1 MISAST
7 LQKVIVTFVAGKF
20 HKFCFRTIY
29 KSSYYNSIKINVVM
43 ENDMPIELENPYIKE
58 KQQCILCKLNIEPD
72 YKNIRLL
79 SQFQSR
85 YTGRIYGR
93 HITGLCKHKQMRL
106 EQEIAKAQSAGLLG
120 YWTKELEYVKDPK
133 LFDPNHPFRPHK
145 Y

>member
-1 MISAST
+1 MISALALHRVAT
-7 LQKVIVTFVAGKF
+7 TFVANKISKSYF
-20 HKFCFRTIY
+20 HTIS
-29 KSSYYNSIKINVVM
+29 KSSSDNSVEINVAV
-43 ENDMPIELENPYIKE
+43 EDDMPIKIENPYVKE
-58 KQQCILCKLNIEPD
+58 KRECILCRLGIEPD
-72 YKNIRLL
+72 YKNVRLL

-106 EQEIAKAQSAGLLG
+106 EQEIAKAQSAGLMG
-120 YWTKELEYVKDPK
+120 YWTKEQEYVKDPK